1 MERFDSGHS
10 FGANDWPGGWSILI
24 ARVLPSIGRSSS
36 DTNDH
41 PLEGP
46 QVTPV
51 RPSVGPAA
59 PARRP
64 TRRRSA
70 ALLVALLMALIGATP
85 ALADDAGVPDA
96 SVPGPY
102 ATKKI
107 DYDAGT
113 LLLNLATAGQTTSVP
128 MKGSITY
135 PTGNGSQPS
144 KVIVFVHGRHGVCI
158 GSGSP
163 GPSPGTCL
171 DSEAPDGTPT
181 STDIRNYAG
190 YDYMA
195 DNLASHGYAV
205 MSVEANITG
214 FDNNYADAGANARS
228 QIINASLRLL
238 DRWNNGR
245 GPVTDDPDTTVGLK
259 LVGKLELSSGIGMM
273 GHSRG
278 GDAVTDFVTYN
289 RNLTSGRWL
298 LSGVLALAPTAYST
312 AAPTR
317 TSGGVTTVIGK
328 ERTPEGTNYANLL
341 PACDGDVS
349 TLQGARFVENA
360 KYAAGNASVASLQW
374 YVQGTNHNFFNT
386 VWTGDDFSG
395 AADPACTQ
403 RLATSA
409 RLSPPDQRRVGL
421 TLMNSF
427 LRRYVGG
434 ETAFDPLM
442 TGEVTLP
449 SSSCPLTSGVP
460 CEDEVETSYF
470 GPTAKRLDVLRPA
483 PTSDPIET
491 ATVPDPVDPTATTLA
506 ATGGPLTA
514 TGLSTFEVCRPAAV
528 PRRGLPKKASAY
540 PLCPDDNN
548 NRSIGTQFA
557 VAWDG
562 PASLTAAM
570 APDGGTKDVS
580 TFGALTMRVAVN
592 RNDARNPAGN
602 GFTPKSA
609 TQDLDVTV
617 TDANGA
623 SATTSAAQWGSA
635 LQPSIGTTYQHIVL
649 NGLRIPLSAFP
660 GVDLTKVASV
670 QLGFGARTATGSI
683 QLADVAFQET
693 APAAAPAPVDPVIP
707 PPNGPASPV
716 GEVIA
721 TPAQSTPAPAPSTPA
736 KACVDTKRPT
746 SRVSSIRA
754 SRTRIRVAGRASD
767 TGCKTA
773 AGKAVAGK
781 NGGGVK
787 RTLVSVSKKSG
798 EGCRFLTRKGKW
810 GPSVYCDNPV
820 VLYAKGT
827 KSWSLTVKGK
837 LAKGTYTVTVVSYDR
852 AGNATRAAKQT
863 VRVR

>member
-1 MERFDSGHS
+1 MT
-10 FGANDWPGGWSILI
+10 
-24 ARVLPSIGRSSS
+24 PSRS
-36 DTNDH
+36 
-41 PLEGP
+41 LA
-46 QVTPV
+46 
-51 RPSVGPAA
+51 GPAA
-59 PARRP
+59 ACPRRRP
-64 TRRRSA
+64 GRRSA
-70 ALLVALLMALIGATP
+70 ALLLTLLLALLTGASP

-96 SVPGPY
+96 SAPGPY
-102 ATKKI
+102 GTKKI

-144 KVIVFVHGRHGVCI
+144 KVVVFVHGRHGVCI
-158 GSGSP
+158 GTTGTTSP
-163 GPSPGTCL
+163 AGPSPGTCV
-171 DSEAPDGTPT
+171 DSEAPDGTPV
-181 STDIRNYAG
+181 STDIRNYGG

-214 FDNNYADAGANARS
+214 FDNNYPDAGAGARS

-289 RNLTSGRWL
+289 RNLASNRWL

-312 AAPTR
+312 AARTQ
-317 TSGGVTTVIGK
+317 TSGGVTTTVGK
-328 ERTPEGTNYANLL
+328 PRTPEGTNYANLL

-360 KYAAGNASVASLQW
+360 KYAEGNASVASLQW
-374 YVQGTNHNFFNT
+374 YVQGTDHNFFNT
-386 VWTGDDFSG
+386 VWTGDDFG
-395 AADPACTQ
+395 PAADPACTQ

-409 RLSPPDQRRVGL
+409 RLTPSDQRRVGL

-449 SSSCPLTSGVP
+449 STGCPLTSGVD
-460 CEDEVETSYF
+460 CDQEVKTSYF
-470 GPTAKRLDVLRPA
+470 GPTAKRLDVLRPT

-491 ATVPDPVDPTATTLA
+491 ATAPDPVDATATTVA

-514 TGLSTFEVCRPAAV
+514 TGLSTFEVCRPSAV
-528 PRRGLPKKASAY
+528 PRRGLPKKPSAY

-557 VAWDG
+557 VGWDG
-562 PASLTAAM
+562 PASLVAAM
-570 APDGGTKDVS
+570 GPDGGTKDVS
-580 TFGALTMRVAVN
+580 TFGALSMRVAVN
-592 RNDARNPAGN
+592 RNDPRNPAGN
-602 GFTPKSA
+602 AFTPQSA

-617 TDANGA
+617 TDADGET
-623 SATTSAAQWGSA
+623 ATTSAARWGTA
-635 LQPSIGTTYQHIVL
+635 LQPSIGTSYQHIVL

-670 QLGFGARTATGSI
+670 TLGFGARTATGSI

-693 APAAAPAPVDPVIP
+693 APDAPPAPVDPVIP
-707 PPNGPASPV
+707 PRDGPASPV
-716 GEVIA
+716 GTVIA
-721 TPAQSTPAPAPSTPA
+721 TPEQVTPAPTPTPTPAPAAPSTPA
-736 KACVDTKRPT
+736 KGCVDTKRPT

-754 SRTRIRVAGRASD
+754 TRTGVRVAGRASD
-767 TGCKTA
+767 KGCVTA
-773 AGKAVAGK
+773 GGKAVAGK

-798 EGCRFLTRKGKW
+798 KRCRFLTRKGTW
-810 GPSVYCDNPV
+810 GAAVDCDTRT

-827 KSWSLTVKGK
+827 KRWSLAVRAK
-837 LAKGTYTVTVVSYDR
+837 LAKGAYVVTVTSYDR
-852 AGNATRAAKQT
+852 AGNATRAARQS